1 MQGSICHRGNAWLC
15 RRSEGMRDANGKV
28 EKGENGGKNEGK
40 GGMMK
45 NRERNKEQRDKERR
59 N

>member
-1 MQGSICHRGNAWLC
+1 
-15 RRSEGMRDANGKV
+15 MRDANGKV
-28 EKGENGGKNEGK
+28 EKGENGDKNEGK